1 MRPALTLLI
10 SGQGREE
17 SLGIYFVTRL
27 TSLHFTEWNISV
39 EKKFHDFYSSVIFR
53 LLKES
58 QQLEEN
64 KELLN
69 QKTKET
75 EDIINNLD
83 MVRASLER
91 DVRVKKISLNIDKN
105 KCLPLRAIFKFDIS
119 AKINKK

>member
-1 MRPALTLLI
+1 M
-10 SGQGREE
+10 E
-17 SLGIYFVTRL
+17 
-27 TSLHFTEWNISV
+27 N
-39 EKKFHDFYSSVIFR
+39 KFHDFNLSVIFR

>member
-1 MRPALTLLI
+1 MTCLL
-10 SGQGREE
+10 
-17 SLGIYFVTRL
+17 FV
-27 TSLHFTEWNISV
+27 
-39 EKKFHDFYSSVIFR
+39 FR

-69 QKTKET
+69 QKTRET
-75 EDIINNLD
+75 EDIITNLD

-91 DVRVKKISLNIDKN
+91 DVRVKKITLNIDKN

-119 AKINKK
+119 SKINTK

>member
-1 MRPALTLLI
+1 MTFHHTC
-10 SGQGREE
+10 
-17 SLGIYFVTRL
+17 SL
-27 TSLHFTEWNISV
+27 SL
-39 EKKFHDFYSSVIFR
+39 FR

-75 EDIINNLD
+75 EDIIDNLD
-83 MVRASLER
+83 TVRASLER
-91 DVRVKKISLNIDKN
+91 DVRVKKITLNIDKN

-119 AKINKK
+119 SKINKK

>member
-1 MRPALTLLI
+1 MTCTL
-10 SGQGREE
+10 
-17 SLGIYFVTRL
+17 FV
-27 TSLHFTEWNISV
+27 
-39 EKKFHDFYSSVIFR
+39 FR

-75 EDIINNLD
+75 EDIIKNLD
-83 MVRASLER
+83 TVRASLER

-105 KCLPLRAIFKFDIS
+105 KCLPLRAIFKFDVS
-119 AKINKK
+119 SKIYKK

>member
-1 MRPALTLLI
+1 MTC
-10 SGQGREE
+10 
-17 SLGIYFVTRL
+17 SLFV
-27 TSLHFTEWNISV
+27 
-39 EKKFHDFYSSVIFR
+39 FR

-69 QKTKET
+69 QKTRET
-75 EDIINNLD
+75 EDIITTLD

-91 DVRVKKISLNIDKN
+91 DVRVKKITLNIDKN

-119 AKINKK
+119 SKINTK

>member
-1 MRPALTLLI
+1 MTC
-10 SGQGREE
+10 
-17 SLGIYFVTRL
+17 SLF
-27 TSLHFTEWNISV
+27 
-39 EKKFHDFYSSVIFR
+39 IFR

-83 MVRASLER
+83 TVRASLER

-105 KCLPLRAIFKFDIS
+105 KCLPLRAIFKFDVS
-119 AKINKK
+119 SKIYKK

>member
-1 MRPALTLLI
+1 M
-10 SGQGREE
+10 
-17 SLGIYFVTRL
+17 FVTFHIYINC
-27 TSLHFTEWNISV
+27 SL
-39 EKKFHDFYSSVIFR
+39 FR

-75 EDIINNLD
+75 EDIITNLES
-83 MVRASLER
+83 VRASLER
-91 DVRVKKISLNIDKN
+91 DVRVKKITLNIDKN

-119 AKINKK
+119 SKISKK

>member
-1 MRPALTLLI
+1 M
-10 SGQGREE
+10 
-17 SLGIYFVTRL
+17 
-27 TSLHFTEWNISV
+27 
-39 EKKFHDFYSSVIFR
+39 VIFR

>member
-1 MRPALTLLI
+1 MTC
-10 SGQGREE
+10 
-17 SLGIYFVTRL
+17 SLFV
-27 TSLHFTEWNISV
+27 
-39 EKKFHDFYSSVIFR
+39 FR

-69 QKTKET
+69 QKTRET
-75 EDIINNLD
+75 EDIITNLD

-91 DVRVKKISLNIDKN
+91 DVRVKKITLNIDKN

-119 AKINKK
+119 SKINTK

>member
-1 MRPALTLLI
+1 MT
-10 SGQGREE
+10 G
-17 SLGIYFVTRL
+17 SLFV
-27 TSLHFTEWNISV
+27 
-39 EKKFHDFYSSVIFR
+39 FR

-75 EDIINNLD
+75 EDIIDNLD
-83 MVRASLER
+83 TVRASLER
-91 DVRVKKISLNIDKN
+91 DVRVKKITLNIDKN

-119 AKINKK
+119 SKINKK

>member
-1 MRPALTLLI
+1 MTCFYH
-10 SGQGREE
+10 
-17 SLGIYFVTRL
+17 SLF
-27 TSLHFTEWNISV
+27 
-39 EKKFHDFYSSVIFR
+39 IFR

-83 MVRASLER
+83 SVRADLER
-91 DVRVKKISLNIDKN
+91 DVRVKKISLNIDKK

-119 AKINKK
+119 SKISKK